1 MLQLLQ
7 RGDRSAQ
14 EPATRMGHIC
24 YSFHACSKNISFVSL
39 DEITLVVCCCFWHDV
54 EGH

>member
-14 EPATRMGHIC
+14 EPATRMGHIEFFPMLVLRI
-24 YSFHACSKNISFVSL
+24 YLLARKDPKTKTNS
-39 DEITLVVCCCFWHDV
+39 TLHLQKA
-54 EGH
+54 

>member
-14 EPATRMGHIC
+14 EPANQDGPYFIVSMLVLRIYLLAAWTR
-24 YSFHACSKNISFVSL
+24 
-39 DEITLVVCCCFWHDV
+39 
-54 EGH
+54 